1 MFILYKLNKMGNF
14 YARHEKLQKYFLG
27 EPFIPEEFKEG
38 KIIEYG
44 EFENLE
50 ECETGIRYR
59 WKEVPDEYICENYSK
74 YAKEI
79 KEYSKDKGETWL
91 PVEPK
96 EERKGKLLANE
107 YHNFECLE
115 IPSHGIFDIPML
127 VNKFFNT
134 PLYRYKED
142 GTYEQ
147 FKIFDDGLPYTI
159 LEDARYGFFTGPE
172 SNVVKPYFYGF
183 DFSEFNSTSLKY
195 ADKMF
200 AHCTNLTIL
209 KDFKKLDF
217 SKVTDISGMFYSC
230 TSLPEIDLSNF
241 KTDSALNMGFMFYN
255 CEALKSLD
263 LSTFNTSKTNNMANM
278 LSGLKNCTEIDVSS
292 FDTTNVTTMDSMF
305 SNNPLIERY
314 NLKFNLENCTTTERM
329 FSDNT
334 NLKEVTFDTTTEA
347 PLLQN
352 MSYMFKNNANL
363 ELINLSGVSIT
374 SENLFMIETFC
385 ENNNLK
391 TLLLNISSPKII
403 NIRQA
408 FYRCRNLTEIDL
420 SNTEMY
426 EITDMYSAFAGCTS
440 LEKLYF
446 AKGFDSSS
454 LGSNNIRYR
463 NMFSNCP
470 KLNYI
475 KCTESFQEWC
485 FKHEEEIS
493 LPDVMRQGGSGIW
506 EIIL

>member
-1 MFILYKLNKMGNF
+1 MGNF

-38 KIIEYG
+38 EIIEYG

-59 WKEVPDEYICENYSK
+59 WKEVEGEYICENHSK

-115 IPSHGIFDIPML
+115 IPSHGIFDIPIL
-127 VNKFFNT
+127 VNKAQSDRCM
-134 PLYRYKED
+134 RYNED

-147 FKIFDDGLPYTI
+147 FKLNDDELSYDI
-159 LEDARYGFFTGPE
+159 LKDARYGFFTGDE
-172 SNVVKPYFYGF
+172 LAEIKYMYYGF
-183 DFSEFNSTSLKY
+183 DFSNFNSSSLKY
-195 ADKMF
+195 AKYMF
-200 AHCTNLTIL
+200 NHCPHLTIL
-209 KDFKKLDF
+209 KNFKNLDF
-217 SKVTDISGMFYSC
+217 SRVTDMTAMFYLC

-241 KTDSALNMGFMFYN
+241 KTDNVLDMELMFYK

-263 LSTFNTSKTNNMANM
+263 LSTFNTSKVTDMSAM
-278 LSGLKNCTEIDVSS
+278 LEGLKNCTEIDVSS

-305 SNNPLIERY
+305 SQNPLIERY

-391 TLLLNISSPKII
+391 TLLLNISSPKVVS
-403 NIRQA
+403 IRKA
-408 FYRCRNLTEIDL
+408 FYHCRNLTEIDL

-426 EITDMYSAFAGCTS
+426 EITDMTSAFTGCTS

-454 LGSNNIRYR
+454 LFWNGIGHCE

-485 FKHEEEIS
+485 FKNEEEIS

>member
-1 MFILYKLNKMGNF
+1 MGNF

-59 WKEVPDEYICENYSK
+59 WKEVDGEYICENNGK

-79 KEYSKDKGETWL
+79 KEYSEDKGTTWN

-96 EERKGKLLANE
+96 EERKGKLLADE

-127 VNKFFNT
+127 VNKVFGT
-134 PLYRYKED
+134 HLYKYNED

-147 FKIFDDGLPYTI
+147 FVWDDDGLPYVI
-159 LEDARYGFFTGPE
+159 LEDFRYGFFTDTDLRIT
-172 SNVVKPYFYGF
+172 KPYFYGF
-183 DFSEFNSTSLKY
+183 DFSKFNSTSLKY
-195 ADKMF
+195 AENMF
-200 AHCTNLTIL
+200 ANCENLTIL

-217 SKVTDISGMFYSC
+217 SKVTDMSALFYAC

-241 KTDSALNMGFMFYN
+241 KTDSAVNMGFMFYK
-255 CEALKSLD
+255 CETLKSLD
-263 LSTFNTSKTNNMANM
+263 LSTFNTSKTNNMAYM

-292 FDTTNVTTMDSMF
+292 FDTTNVTTMESMF
-305 SNNPLIERY
+305 SQNPLIESY
-314 NLKFNLENCTTTERM
+314 NLKFNLENCTTTESM

-334 NLKEVTFDTTTEA
+334 NLKEVIFDTTEA
-347 PLLQN
+347 PLLHN
-352 MSYMFKNNANL
+352 MDYMFRNNTAL
-363 ELINLSGVSIT
+363 ELINLSGVSIN
-374 SENLFMIETFC
+374 SENLSMIETFC
-385 ENNNLK
+385 ENNSLK
-391 TLLLNISSPKII
+391 TLLLNISSPKVV
-403 NIRQA
+403 NIKKA
-408 FYRCRNLTEIDL
+408 FYNCRNLTEIDL
-420 SNTEMY
+420 SNSEMY
-426 EITDMYSAFAGCTS
+426 KITDMTSAFAGCTS

-446 AKGFDSSS
+446 AKGFDGSS
-454 LGSNNIRYR
+454 LYWGGNEHYQYL
-463 NMFSNCP
+463 FSNCP
-470 KLNYI
+470 NLNYI

-493 LPDVMRQGGSGIW
+493 LPYVMRQGGSGTW